1 MSVEKP
7 TGLVDAPL
15 ENSAIKATRPKT
27 SKATPAKTV
36 LVRRCWGGVLD
47 CSTSVILIA
56 MGLLSACIFLQLEE
70 ARDEDDGIASAPGL
84 VFDSVALVVDEA
96 TEAGNHQPE
105 QVQEQPGPS
114 RSAVEEFIIFES
126 CVPVIR

>member
-1 MSVEKP
+1 MGPLQMSLRK
-7 TGLVDAPL
+7 
-15 ENSAIKATRPKT
+15 RPRN
-27 SKATPAKTV
+27 A
-36 LVRRCWGGVLD
+36 
-47 CSTSVILIA
+47 
-56 MGLLSACIFLQLEE
+56 EE

-84 VFDSVALVVDEA
+84 VFDSVALVIDEA
-96 TEAGNHQPE
+96 TESGNHQPE